1 MPVTAQQALLHHG
14 TVSETL
20 GMHTRVTGD
29 MRKHSSYGMVHGIA
43 KHQLVSHFMHVLYM
57 RHYHKRKKIRGEIF
71 SL

>member
-43 KHQLVSHFMHVLYM
+43 KHQLVSHFMYVL
-57 RHYHKRKKIRGEIF
+57 
-71 SL
+71 